1 MQFGKF
7 SYGLLFSCVFINA
20 FLVAAVQNPK
30 KENKPV
36 NEHKKGLVAKIGII
50 DNRRIISQNPAS
62 LEQGSHEW
70 RDLFTKLQDMLKEP
84 HREMADLEKR
94 YKDRMAELENLQKS
108 GISSKEALMRKYQ
121 EEVAPLEYQLQ
132 NQDQQLQ
139 RFTYDELAKAQA
151 VVGPKIK
158 EAISQVKNAQGWD
171 FVIYKEAVA
180 SDDVNPSYEITDD
193 VLAIVNKGYT
203 AEKAKAADVKKN

>member
-7 SYGLLFSCVFINA
+7 SYGLLFSCFFINT
-20 FLVAAVQNPK
+20 FLFATVQNPK
-30 KENKPV
+30 KDNKPV
-36 NEHKKGLVAKIGII
+36 NEHKKGLVAKIGIV

-84 HREMADLEKR
+84 HREMAELEDK
-94 YKDRMAELENLQKS
+94 YKKRMAELEALQKS

-139 RFTYDELAKAQA
+139 RFTYDELAKAQN
-151 VVGPKIK
+151 VVGPKIE
-158 EAISQVKNAQGWD
+158 EAIDKVTAAQGWD
-171 FVIYKEAVA
+171 FVITKDSVPSKNVKKE
-180 SDDVNPSYEITDD
+180 YEITED
-193 VLAIVNKGYT
+193 VLTILNNKYSE
-203 AEKAKAADVKKN
+203 EKNKAADKKN